1 MTKDKDPKKVL
12 EELAKKNAEQS
23 EKKLTFDPETGE
35 LIIKNPEDT
44 TRKPNEI
51 VVDQIYKD
59 GFFLCEL
66 KFKI

>member
-1 MTKDKDPKKVL
+1 MSNTKEKDPKKVL

-44 TRKPNEI
+44 AQKPNEI

-59 GFFLCEL
+59 GFFSRCL
-66 KFKI
+66 KV